1 MARISTYAIDGTLA
15 SSDKLIGTD
24 SSGTITK
31 NYPLGSVSDWLKES
45 GASAVLGQN
54 NYTFQITADPD
65 TGRLPGTI
73 SFDNYGGDGTA
84 FSNITTFRLSKISST
99 GKNVANYLLS
109 TVGDKVILGQLDDL
123 NNFGVYTL
131 VSLTQNSSET
141 GFYDAALLFVEG
153 NGALVGN
160 GIYGLATHS
169 ASESA
174 VWGNIEGTV
183 TNQTDL
189 VNYIDAEIAAI
200 PAPAT
205 PTLQTVT
212 DEGNT
217 TNNPISTGTITAN
230 NELHFVN
237 SAMRIF
243 RSDNDMRLRT
253 NNSDRV
259 AITSAGNV
267 GIGTTAPVHAL
278 HINKDNPYIQ
288 IQDSSA
294 SSRAQMNSG
303 IIMKDSTGAQSFGIT
318 HSSTADVNIRANAG
332 DLSLGTFAGTVIKL
346 DGDNV
351 GIGTTGPT
359 EKLDVAGN
367 IKLRGTNN
375 LTIGST
381 SSGGNFSLSSGIRG
395 YNFSNNNGDLLRIDS
410 AGKVG
415 VGTTSPSTK
424 LHILGTA
431 PVVKIEGD
439 GVTSAYLNFETNEV
453 ERWNIGVP
461 SGYSRLNFNNGTSDL
476 FTMLQSGNVGIGTT
490 SPTKKL
496 HVNGDAFFQNTV
508 SLPDNAYI
516 GLGTGFDFHLL
527 HNGSSSSITN
537 STGNLNILSNGGDA
551 VFSTAS
557 TERLRIT
564 SAGNVGI
571 GTTSPGSKLAVAG
584 RVDFQNDL
592 RLRGTDSAA
601 NQGVTRFFVD
611 NSNKLHIDTANDGNN
626 LFVIDSSGNVGIG
639 TTSPETKL
647 SVAGGKIQL
656 ENYQEITWSDIGDG
670 NTGRVSIRGSEDDDF
685 ILFRTDNAE
694 RMRITSAGNV
704 GIGTTTPS
712 FKLQVNGDFAAEDNI
727 YLTDAG
733 TIRGRFELNASDR
746 DDLDIKAVSLS
757 SNMKFFTENVERMR
771 INSAG
776 NVGIGTTS
784 PGVPLDVT
792 GVIRTT
798 TSFVGNASIVNQVTA
813 ATSSGSIK
821 FKNHSGV
828 DRAIITDAG
837 NVGIGTTSPDV
848 ALEVAG
854 TIKASTHA
862 DGLVFGSPTT
872 TKFKLG
878 LYGNNDLLFKDPNN
892 NVLMTL
898 TSAGKLGIGT
908 TSPDAM
914 LHIKGSSTS
923 TEVKIDTNNN
933 SISDSAFIKFNAS
946 RAQVGWIDSAV
957 TLTDGGG
964 NKDIKLKVNT
974 GSIFLQTNNTNRLT
988 VASGGNIGIGTNSPS
1003 TKLQLKGNS
1012 TYITVNNNSNHNSVQ
1027 VGSDSSGDGALFLRD
1042 SGGNNKIYLSG
1053 ESNTNNYINSGNIGV
1068 GTTAP
1073 NSKVHING
1081 TAMEQ
1086 LRMETSGGPGSSG
1099 ATNGR
1104 VGDMAYDDDYFY
1116 IKTAN
1121 GWGRIALD
1129 FGF

>member
-54 NYTFQITADPD
+54 NYTFQIAADPD

-73 SFDNYGGDGTA
+73 SFANYGGDGTA

-212 DEGNT
+212 NAGNT
-217 TNNPISTGTITAN
+217 T
-230 NELHFVN
+230 
-237 SAMRIF
+237 
-243 RSDNDMRLRT
+243 T
-253 NNSDRV
+253 NN
-259 AITSAGNV
+259 I
-267 GIGTTAPVHAL
+267 GIG
-278 HINKDNPYIQ
+278 
-288 IQDSSA
+288 A
-294 SSRAQMNSG
+294 SS
-303 IIMKDSTGAQSFGIT
+303 
-318 HSSTADVNIRANAG
+318 
-332 DLSLGTFAGTVIKL
+332 
-346 DGDNV
+346 
-351 GIGTTGPT
+351 PT

-381 SSGGNFSLSSGIRG
+381 GSGGNFSLSSGIRG

-415 VGTTSPSTK
+415 IGTTSPSTK

-490 SPTKKL
+490 SPETKLSVAGGKIQL
-496 HVNGDAFFQNTV
+496 ENNQEITWSDIGDGNTGRV
-508 SLPDNAYI
+508 AIRGSEDDDYILFRTDNAERMRI
-516 GLGTGFDFHLL
+516 
-527 HNGSSSSITN
+527 NSS
-537 STGNLNILSNGGDA
+537 
-551 VFSTAS
+551 
-557 TERLRIT
+557 
-564 SAGNVGI
+564 GNVGI

-611 NSNKLHIDTANDGNN
+611 SSNKLHIDTANDGNN
-626 LFVIDSSGNVGIG
+626 LFVIDSTGKVGIG
-639 TTSPETKL
+639 TTSPGKTLDIAGEIRTSGRATFNEYVNTSL
-647 SVAGGKIQL
+647 VYGNIDLNLGYAGGTSGIFIK
-656 ENYQEITWSDIGDG
+656 
-670 NTGRVSIRGSEDDDF
+670 GSGA
-685 ILFRTDNAE
+685 L
-694 RMRITSAGNV
+694 AGNV

-712 FKLQVNGDFAAEDNI
+712 TKLHVSGSGAIVYAGGTASNNEIVVERITSSPSKLQLQAFSSNPSIKFTANGNGKLRFLDSSDNERVTFLESGRVGI
-727 YLTDAG
+727 GRPNPSHQLHVVTAGWDGIKVESTTANGALLNLTNTQRA
-733 TIRGRFELNASDR
+733 FELSSRNNSFQIRDITASDAAR
-746 DDLDIKAVSLS
+746 FMVDAS
-757 SNMKFFTENVERMR
+757 
-771 INSAG
+771 G
-776 NVGIGTTS
+776 NVGIGTT
-784 PGVPLDVT
+784 
-792 GVIRTT
+792 
-798 TSFVGNASIVNQVTA
+798 
-813 ATSSGSIK
+813 
-821 FKNHSGV
+821 
-828 DRAIITDAG
+828 
-837 NVGIGTTSPDV
+837 
-848 ALEVAG
+848 
-854 TIKASTHA
+854 
-862 DGLVFGSPTT
+862 
-872 TKFKLG
+872 
-878 LYGNNDLLFKDPNN
+878 
-892 NVLMTL
+892 
-898 TSAGKLGIGT
+898 
-908 TSPDAM
+908 
-914 LHIKGSSTS
+914 
-923 TEVKIDTNNN
+923 
-933 SISDSAFIKFNAS
+933 
-946 RAQVGWIDSAV
+946 
-957 TLTDGGG
+957 
-964 NKDIKLKVNT
+964 
-974 GSIFLQTNNTNRLT
+974 
-988 VASGGNIGIGTNSPS
+988 SPS

-1012 TYITVNNNSNHNSVQ
+1012 TYITINNNSNHNSVQ

-1042 SGGNNKIYLSG
+1042 SSGNNKIYLSG

-1086 LRMETSGGPGSSG
+1086 LRMQTSGGPGSSS

>member
-54 NYTFQITADPD
+54 NYNFQIVPDPD
-65 TGRLPGTI
+65 TGRLSGTI
-73 SFDNYGGDGTA
+73 SFEDYGGDGVEFADISTLVL
-84 FSNITTFRLSKISST
+84 SNSSST
-99 GKNVANYLLS
+99 GKYVGDYLLS

-131 VSLTQNSSET
+131 VSLVQSPSET
-141 GFYDAALLFVEG
+141 GFYNAELLFVEG
-153 NGALVGN
+153 NGALLGN
-160 GIYGLATHS
+160 GLYGLATHS

-174 VWGNIEGTV
+174 VWGNIEGAV
-183 TNQTDL
+183 ANQTDL
-189 VNYIDAEIAAI
+189 VDYIDAEIAAI

-212 DEGNT
+212 NAGNT
-217 TNNPISTGTITAN
+217 T
-230 NELHFVN
+230 
-237 SAMRIF
+237 
-243 RSDNDMRLRT
+243 T
-253 NNSDRV
+253 NN
-259 AITSAGNV
+259 I
-267 GIGTTAPVHAL
+267 GIG
-278 HINKDNPYIQ
+278 
-288 IQDSSA
+288 A
-294 SSRAQMNSG
+294 SS
-303 IIMKDSTGAQSFGIT
+303 
-318 HSSTADVNIRANAG
+318 
-332 DLSLGTFAGTVIKL
+332 
-346 DGDNV
+346 
-351 GIGTTGPT
+351 PT

-415 VGTTSPSTK
+415 IGTTSPSTK

-490 SPTKKL
+490 SP
-496 HVNGDAFFQNTV
+496 
-508 SLPDNAYI
+508 
-516 GLGTGFDFHLL
+516 
-527 HNGSSSSITN
+527 
-537 STGNLNILSNGGDA
+537 
-551 VFSTAS
+551 
-557 TERLRIT
+557 
-564 SAGNVGI
+564 
-571 GTTSPGSKLAVAG
+571 GSKLAVAG

-611 NSNKLHIDTANDGNN
+611 SSNKLHIDTANDGNN
-626 LFVIDSSGNVGIG
+626 LFVIDSTGKVGIG
-639 TTSPETKL
+639 TTSPGKTLDIAGEIRTSGRATFNEYVNTSL
-647 SVAGGKIQL
+647 VYGNIDLNLGYAGGTSGIFIK
-656 ENYQEITWSDIGDG
+656 
-670 NTGRVSIRGSEDDDF
+670 GSGA
-685 ILFRTDNAE
+685 L
-694 RMRITSAGNV
+694 AGNV

-712 FKLQVNGDFAAEDNI
+712 TKLHVSGSGAIVYAGGTASNNEIVVERITSSPSKLQLQAFSSNPSIKFTANGNGKLRFLDSSDNERVTFLESGRVGI
-727 YLTDAG
+727 GRPNPSHQLHVVTAGWDGIKVESTTANGALLNLTNTQRA
-733 TIRGRFELNASDR
+733 FELSSRNNSFQIRDITASDAAR
-746 DDLDIKAVSLS
+746 FMVDAS
-757 SNMKFFTENVERMR
+757 
-771 INSAG
+771 G
-776 NVGIGTTS
+776 NVGIGTT
-784 PGVPLDVT
+784 
-792 GVIRTT
+792 
-798 TSFVGNASIVNQVTA
+798 
-813 ATSSGSIK
+813 
-821 FKNHSGV
+821 
-828 DRAIITDAG
+828 
-837 NVGIGTTSPDV
+837 
-848 ALEVAG
+848 
-854 TIKASTHA
+854 
-862 DGLVFGSPTT
+862 
-872 TKFKLG
+872 
-878 LYGNNDLLFKDPNN
+878 
-892 NVLMTL
+892 
-898 TSAGKLGIGT
+898 
-908 TSPDAM
+908 
-914 LHIKGSSTS
+914 
-923 TEVKIDTNNN
+923 
-933 SISDSAFIKFNAS
+933 
-946 RAQVGWIDSAV
+946 
-957 TLTDGGG
+957 
-964 NKDIKLKVNT
+964 
-974 GSIFLQTNNTNRLT
+974 
-988 VASGGNIGIGTNSPS
+988 SPS

-1042 SGGNNKIYLSG
+1042 SSGNNKVYLSG

-1086 LRMETSGGPGSSG
+1086 LRMQTSGGPGSSS